1 MSMGAIMAACFF
13 AAMLATP
20 VARADAACEKGYRD
34 TTAVER
40 QAMTNVLE
48 RAKAALPPAPQ
59 GWIIGG
65 YEELDPI
72 GRICIDVE
80 GRPWAYGI
88 SRTFIRAD
96 DVAER
101 EQLQADASTAL
112 RASAAEHQPR
122 IDELMQKMQQLGAEL
137 APAAQKGDQMRIDAI
152 NQELEML
159 QQRLDAVINDPP
171 GAARNEALVTMIYQ
185 DREMGIGVSINP
197 GWVADADLQSTPA
210 PTGAH
215 SALRGATT
223 HEGITTATVV
233 VLIGNWQRTASGGFR
248 SIPRTA
254 APSTAAHAISVSVT
268 ADPGRLDALVD
279 SIDFGA
285 LAALLR

>member
-1 MSMGAIMAACFF
+1 MPTRTMIAACFL
-13 AAMLATP
+13 AATFATP

-40 QAMTNVLE
+40 QAMTSVLE
-48 RAKAALPPAPQ
+48 RAKAALPLAPE
-59 GWIIGG
+59 GWVIGG
-65 YEELDPI
+65 YEEPSPI

-101 EQLQADASTAL
+101 EQLQVDASTAL
-112 RASAAEHQPR
+112 RASAAERQPR

-137 APAAQKGDQMRIDAI
+137 GPAAQKGDQVRIDAI
-152 NQELEML
+152 NQELGLL
-159 QQRLDAVINDPP
+159 QQQLDGVINDAPS
-171 GAARNEALVTMIYQ
+171 AAQNDELTALIYH

-197 GWVADADLQSTPA
+197 GWVSDADLLSTPA
-210 PTGAH
+210 PMGAH
-215 SALRGATT
+215 TALRGETT
-223 HEGITTATVV
+223 HEGITTATAVM
-233 VLIGNWQRTASGGFR
+233 LIGNWQRIAGGGIQ

-254 APSTAAHAISVSVT
+254 APSTAAHAIAVSVT
-268 ADPGRLDALVD
+268 ADPARLDALVD
-279 SIDFGA
+279 SIDFSA

>member
-1 MSMGAIMAACFF
+1 MPMRAMIAACFF

-20 VARADAACEKGYRD
+20 VVRADAACEKGYRN

-40 QAMTNVLE
+40 QAITNVLE
-48 RAKAALPPAPQ
+48 RAKATLPLAPE

-112 RASAAEHQPR
+112 RASAADRQPR
-122 IDELMQKMQQLGAEL
+122 IDELMQKMTQLGAEL
-137 APAAQKGDQMRIDAI
+137 GPAAQKGDQVRIDAI

-159 QQRLDAVINDPP
+159 QQQLDAVINDAPS
-171 GAARNEALVTMIYQ
+171 AAQNEALAALIYQ
-185 DREMGIGVSINP
+185 GREMGIGVSINP
-197 GWVADADLQSTPA
+197 GWVSDADLQSTPA

-215 SALRGATT
+215 SALRGETT
-223 HEGITTATVV
+223 HEGITTATAV
-233 VLIGNWQRTASGGFR
+233 VLIGNWQRIAGGGLQ

-254 APSTAAHAISVSVT
+254 APSTAAHAIVVSLT
-268 ADPGRLDALVD
+268 ADPARLDALVD